1 MASECSH
8 VVLLVQAGMAVEQI
22 YYTPPF
28 TGGRMNIL
36 FPLPPGV
43 WESGSPLG
51 VCDFRRSNL
60 KMEEEKTIWL
70 RKERKC

>member
-1 MASECSH
+1 MVSECSH

-51 VCDFRRSNL
+51 VCDF
-60 KMEEEKTIWL
+60 
-70 RKERKC
+70 